1 MKKILIICSVLMFS
15 APMLVFATTET
26 ATVSSSVN
34 AASEIDDLLS
44 ELEKVLDEFVLV
56 APQAKSGNVDATM
69 KLATLSIQMSKLAE
83 QLSYSKDKMSESQ
96 LVRFKS
102 LMANMS
108 AALI

>member
-1 MKKILIICSVLMFS
+1 
-15 APMLVFATTET
+15 
-26 ATVSSSVN
+26 
-34 AASEIDDLLS
+34 
-44 ELEKVLDEFVLV
+44 
-56 APQAKSGNVDATM
+56 
-69 KLATLSIQMSKLAE
+69 MSKLAE